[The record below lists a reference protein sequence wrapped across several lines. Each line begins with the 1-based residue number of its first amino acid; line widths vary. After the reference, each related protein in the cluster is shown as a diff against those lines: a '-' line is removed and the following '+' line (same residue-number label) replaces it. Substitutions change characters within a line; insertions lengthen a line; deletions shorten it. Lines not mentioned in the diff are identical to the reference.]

1 MKRIT
6 TTLYISL
13 ALILL
18 GIILATLGLAVNG
31 FNFRRFDMTKIDE
44 KTFEVSAP
52 FTSISV
58 ETGATDVRFAPSQ
71 TGAGASVVSHV
82 DKKIQYSVEVVN
94 GVLTVSRKDTRK
106 WYDYIGIRFAKQYVT
121 VYLPEG
127 EYQNLTVTGTTGD
140 VTVPSNFT
148 FESVSVKMSTGD
160 IRYSASAK
168 NVSLE
173 VTTGDIS
180 FTGSAES
187 LSLKGSTGDYSIRR
201 ATVTDSITVNAT
213 TGDVEME
220 NVTAQ
225 TVAISLRTGDVD
237 LNQVVTAGETKI
249 TATTGDVELSY
260 CDAGEYNVTTTTG
273 DVEMSLLTP
282 KIYNV
287 TTNTGR
293 KRVPQSVANAG
304 FCNVTCRTG
313 DIEIRVIP

>member
-18 GIILATLGLAVNG
+18 GIILATVGLAVNG
-31 FNFRRFDMTKIDE
+31 FNFKKFDMTKIEE
-44 KTFEVSAP
+44 KTFAVSAP
-52 FTSISV
+52 FTSVSV

-71 TGAGASVVSHV
+71 TGAGASVVSRV

-94 GVLTVSRKDTRK
+94 GVLTVTRKDTRK

-148 FESVSVKMSTGD
+148 FATVNVKMSTGD

-180 FTGSAES
+180 FTGNAES
-187 LSLKGSTGDYSIRR
+187 VRIKGTTGDYAVRR
-201 ATVTDSITVNAT
+201 ATVTEGITVNAT

-225 TVAISLRTGDVD
+225 TLAISLSTGEVD
-237 LNQVVTAGETKI
+237 LNNVLTVGKTEI
-249 TATTGDVELSY
+249 TARTGDVELSY
-260 CDAGEYNVTTTTG
+260 CDAGEYNVKTTTG

-287 TTNTGR
+287 
-293 KRVPQSVANAG
+293 
-304 FCNVTCRTG
+304 
-313 DIEIRVIP
+313 